1 MSKYIPALRYDWLT
15 PLYDPILQVAM
26 REQVFKCAL
35 LEQVHIESGQDVLDL
50 GCGTA
55 TLTMLMKQMY
65 SEANVTGLDGDA
77 HVLAIAK
84 AKIERAHLDIP
95 LVQGMSFA
103 LPFSDAYFDR
113 VVSSL
118 FFHHLT
124 GEQKDQTL
132 KEIFRVLR
140 PGGELHIADWGKPH
154 DRLMRTAFVT
164 IQLLD
169 GFETTTEHIQ
179 DSLLERSRNTGFQQV
194 RKGSSYRTLFGTISL
209 YKAQKPDKQ

>member
-1 MSKYIPALRYDWLT
+1 MSKYIPALKYNWLT
-15 PLYDPILQVAM
+15 PLYDPILQMTM
-26 REQVFKCAL
+26 REHVFKRAL
-35 LEQVHIESGQDVLDL
+35 LEQAHIESGQDVLDL

-55 TLTMLMKQMY
+55 TLSMLLKQTHP
-65 SEANVTGLDGDA
+65 EANVTGLDGDA
-77 HVLAIAK
+77 RVLAIAQ
-84 AKIERAHLDIP
+84 AKIERAHLDVS

-103 LPFSDAYFDR
+103 LPYSDVSFDR

-132 KEIFRVLR
+132 TEIFRVLR

-154 DRLMRTAFVT
+154 DRLMRAAFVM

-169 GFETTTEHIQ
+169 GFETTAEHTQ
-179 DSLLERSRNTGFQQV
+179 DYLLQRSRNAGFQQV
-194 RKGSSYRTLFGTISL
+194 EKGNNHRTLFGTISL
-209 YKAQKPDKQ
+209 YRVQKLDKR